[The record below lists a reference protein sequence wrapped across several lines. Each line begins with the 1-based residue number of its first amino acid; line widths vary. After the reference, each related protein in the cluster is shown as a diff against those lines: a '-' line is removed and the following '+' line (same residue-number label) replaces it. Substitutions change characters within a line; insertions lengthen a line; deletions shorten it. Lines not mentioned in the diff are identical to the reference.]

1 MEGDWA
7 VQVAMLSRGA
17 RGDFTWLSVGGFSCV
32 CTVTMNNQEEEG
44 NLVLMKMHEP
54 ALTIL
59 GLHVASG
66 ASINTHGIVL
76 GSLIRDVTSTDE
88 FMYQE
93 DCSQPTSMQ

>member
-1 MEGDWA
+1 M
-7 VQVAMLSRGA
+7 
-17 RGDFTWLSVGGFSCV
+17 
-32 CTVTMNNQEEEG
+32 CTVTMNNQEEGG

-54 ALTIL
+54 APTIL

-76 GSLIRDVTSTDE
+76 GSLIRDATSTDE

-93 DCSQPTSMQ
+93 DCFRAVILCVIHMIEINDPKHNIYEE